1 MSSAL
6 PFPVL
11 LPTSSLR
18 SPLRPREVGGK
29 LKETARESIRT
40 LMADLGIVRLCS
52 LIRWKSVL
60 PSNGRLG
67 IMLLGS
73 SLPACPPPALR
84 NVK

>member
-1 MSSAL
+1 
-6 PFPVL
+6 
-11 LPTSSLR
+11 
-18 SPLRPREVGGK
+18 
-29 LKETARESIRT
+29 
-40 LMADLGIVRLCS
+40 MADLGIVRQGSLIRWKSVLPSNGRFGIVRLCS